1 MADSLS
7 QLNSSTAARQSSLF
21 GNFRN
26 TKNSNNS
33 SRNQHQDTE
42 FKVAGYTKERIPR
55 TGVKA
60 GRSVPV
66 SGSLDLNRA
75 LRTLNSINNT
85 NRVRQ
90 TAIAQTK
97 YEKPGKRKQRL
108 RIQRSKRR
116 FDMGIRRLFEMV
128 ADARRKGY

>member
-1 MADSLS
+1 MPDNILS
-7 QLNSSTAARQSSLF
+7 QIGSSTATRQSNF
-21 GNFRN
+21 FPNFRSQN
-26 TKNSNNS
+26 NSNN
-33 SRNQHQDTE
+33 RNQHQDTE
-42 FKVAGYTKERIPR
+42 FKVAGFTKERIPR

-60 GRSVPV
+60 GRSVVV

-75 LRTLNSINNT
+75 LRNLNNINST

-90 TAIAQTK
+90 TAMAQTK